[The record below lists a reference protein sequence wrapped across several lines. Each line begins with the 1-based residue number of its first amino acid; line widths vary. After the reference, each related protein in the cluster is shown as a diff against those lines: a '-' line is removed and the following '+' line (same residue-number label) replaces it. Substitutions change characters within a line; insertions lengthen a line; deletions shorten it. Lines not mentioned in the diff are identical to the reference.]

1 LGNAYVFTVIE
12 ELGKSVGDSNI
23 EAKDETL
30 LTLAELSRRASDP
43 CTLPTSNFS
52 RTKSPVESV
61 ALRANISETGLVL
74 LINEQKGEKEEIRDE
89 RESSQFGNHLER
101 ALWETALFL
110 DAPSPA
116 P

>member
-1 LGNAYVFTVIE
+1 
-12 ELGKSVGDSNI
+12 VGDSNI

-101 ALWETALFL
+101 ASGKQHSSLTPHRPLHKVSMIRLACG
-110 DAPSPA
+110 
-116 P
+116 